1 MTVPAITR
9 INGGLEVVAKSS
21 ATTNN
26 GFYAPQLT
34 TAQRDAITA
43 SDGAIIY
50 NTDTLLF
57 QVRQNAAWNTLTS
70 SSTAIGEGLV
80 AGSSP
85 VLIPSGAKA
94 AVEVVANNVAGFM
107 YYDTT
112 NQVLTARIGAA
123 WLVIATVP

>member
-34 TAQRDAITA
+34 TVQRDAITA
-43 SDGAIIY
+43 SNGAIIY

-57 QVRQNAAWNTLTS
+57 QVRQNATWNTLTS
-70 SSTAIGEGLV
+70 SSTAIGTGLV

-85 VLIPSGAKA
+85 VLIPSGTKA
-94 AVEVVANNVAGFM
+94 AVEVALNEVNGFT

-112 NQVLTARIGAA
+112 NDVLTARIGGA
-123 WLVIATVP
+123 WLVIATV

>member
-34 TAQRDAITA
+34 TAQRNAITA
-43 SDGAIIY
+43 SEGAIIY
-50 NTDTLLF
+50 NTDTFLF
-57 QVRQNAAWNTLTS
+57 ETYQNGEWWNLNS
-70 SSTAIGEGLV
+70 SPAAIGVGLLP
-80 AGSSP
+80 GSSA
-85 VLIPSGAKA
+85 VQIPSGAA
-94 AVEVVANNVAGFM
+94 VDVEVGENELEGFM

-112 NQVLTARIGAA
+112 SNTFKVRTNVA
-123 WLVIATVP
+123 WLTVTAA

>member
-1 MTVPAITR
+1 MSRTAITR

-21 ATTNN
+21 STTNN

-57 QVRQNAAWNTLTS
+57 QVSQNAAWNTLTS
-70 SSTAIGEGLV
+70 SSTAIGAGLV

-85 VLIPSGAKA
+85 VFIPSGAKA
-94 AVEVVANNVAGFM
+94 AVEVPANAINGFI

-112 NQVLTARIGAA
+112 NNVLTAYIGGA
-123 WLVIATVP
+123 WLVIATV

>member
-34 TAQRDAITA
+34 TVQRDAITA
-43 SDGAIIY
+43 SNGAIIY

-57 QVRQNAAWNTLTS
+57 QVRQNATWNTLTS
-70 SSTAIGEGLV
+70 SSTAIGTGLV

-85 VLIPSGAKA
+85 VLIPSGTEA
-94 AVEVVANNVAGFM
+94 AVEVAANEVNGFT

-112 NQVLTARIGAA
+112 NNVLTARIDGA
-123 WLVIATVP
+123 WVVIATV